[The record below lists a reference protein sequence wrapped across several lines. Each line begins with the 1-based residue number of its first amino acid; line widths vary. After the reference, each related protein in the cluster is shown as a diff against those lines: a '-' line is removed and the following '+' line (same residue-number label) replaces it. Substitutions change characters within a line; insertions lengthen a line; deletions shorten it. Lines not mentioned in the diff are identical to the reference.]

1 MQIAPIQLLGLQQPT
16 VGQKQIPSENTGE
29 NTVFFGLFQQLLIPQ
44 EEGQH
49 PQLEL
54 QKDVPLL
61 TETETDEA
69 LFIVSE
75 HFQNIYV
82 PSEVTKEATSVHEQL
97 PDDIKQQ
104 LENVIG
110 SNQSLELVMNDTE
123 LNPITKVIA
132 ILLSLQEEQ
141 DKGTID
147 VEKALAPLLPIV
159 VELFPTVIQQLPK
172 GNETVMTGQ
181 PNVKELLQK
190 VVVVLTEVNNVVNKE
205 KPVAEA
211 KKESFFHHI
220 QQVQQQM
227 MNQKQ
232 SVMPIPNLNM
242 NYDDGTKSLS
252 LVQQGLE
259 LAQPMDRV
267 QQFVI
272 HVGES
277 QTKQAQ
283 QQQFMRQFQ
292 ELLGNSNVRLL
303 NGGTTQLTL
312 KLNPAHLGRLDI
324 QLLQQNGVITA
335 KIMATTTAAKELI
348 ESQLHQLRQSFGLQ
362 QLQVEKIEI
371 VQQQQF
377 GQLHKDEE
385 NKQQQQREQRHE
397 EDKEEPQQESF
408 SELLDDL
415 TFNEKV

>member
-1 MQIAPIQLLGLQQPT
+1 MQLAPIQLLGLQQQA
-16 VGQKQIPSENTGE
+16 VGQKHLLSESTGE
-29 NTVFFGLFQQLLIPQ
+29 NTAFFGVFQQMLLPQ
-44 EEGQH
+44 EEEQH
-49 PQLEL
+49 HQLEL

-69 LFIVSE
+69 LFIVAD
-75 HFQNIYV
+75 HFQHLYV
-82 PSEVTKEATSVHEQL
+82 PTESTKEATLVLEQL

-110 SNQSLELVMNDTE
+110 SNQSMELVLNDTE

-132 ILLSLQEEQ
+132 LLLSLQEEQ

-147 VEKALAPLLPIV
+147 VEEALAPLLPIV
-159 VELFPTVIQQLPK
+159 FELFPTVIQQSSK
-172 GNETVMTGQ
+172 ANETVMTGQ

-190 VVVVLTEVNNVVNKE
+190 VIAVLAEVNQVVQKE

-211 KKESFFHHI
+211 KKETFFHHI
-220 QQVQQQM
+220 QLQQQM
-227 MNQKQ
+227 INQKQ
-232 SVMPIPNLNM
+232 SVMPIPNLHV

-252 LVQQGLE
+252 LIQQGLE

-277 QTKQAQ
+277 ETKQAQ

-292 ELLGNSNVRLL
+292 ELLGKSNVRLL

-377 GQLHKDEE
+377 GQLNKDEE

-408 SELLDDL
+408 SELLEDL